1 MKKSMVLLAVVLAFT
16 GLVQAA
22 TVSQTLNTGTLVP
35 GADTTSTLSFNSF
48 DHTLG
53 TLQSVTVTVTI
64 ETWGGYYTVV
74 NNTTPPPGDSVNGS
88 AYFGIQAWGS
98 ASEVVLPSQV
108 TTAVHAESTGSF
120 TLPATGNSYT
130 LNGPDSG
137 SPIVASSSGNA
148 NFISLYEDTSAGAS
162 FDVTFHSGQL
172 SGQSAS
178 GAVTYSGSSAS
189 SYGQMTI
196 VYTYT
201 PVPEPCTMALFGVGG
216 LALALRRRF
225 GKNRKA

>member
-1 MKKSMVLLAVVLAFT
+1 MKRQLAVWMVVLAIA
-16 GLVQAA
+16 GVAQAA
-22 TVSQTLNTGTLVP
+22 TVTQTEYTGTLVP
-35 GADTTSTLSFNSF
+35 GSDTTSTLTFNSF
-48 DHTLG
+48 NHTLG
-53 TLQSVTVTVTI
+53 TLQSVTVTI
-64 ETWGGYYTVV
+64 SIDTWGGYYTVY
-74 NNTTPPPGDSVNGS
+74 NNTSPAPGDQVTGS

-108 TTAVHAESTGSF
+108 TTAVHAESTGNF
-120 TLPATGNSYT
+120 TLPQTGNNFT
-130 LNGPDSG
+130 LTGPGVG
-137 SPIVASSSGNA
+137 SPITANGSGNA
-148 NFISLYEDTSAGAS
+148 NFISLYSDTSAGS
-162 FDVTFHSGQL
+162 TFDVTFHSGQL

-189 SYGQMTI
+189 SSGYMTI

-225 GKNRKA
+225 GKNKKA